1 MRLQEIALKP
11 NPLSTTDYI
20 DLMIQEEE
28 FTAGPGWKETLK
40 ELEEIKSHA
49 EIVQKLT
56 AE

>member
-28 FTAGPGWKETLK
+28 FMAGPGWKETVK